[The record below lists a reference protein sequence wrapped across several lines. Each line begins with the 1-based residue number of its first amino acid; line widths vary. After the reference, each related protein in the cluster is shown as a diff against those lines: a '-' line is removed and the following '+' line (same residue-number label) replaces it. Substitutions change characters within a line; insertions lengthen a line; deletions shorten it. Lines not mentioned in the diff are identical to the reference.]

1 MKKFLCLVATLLM
14 VVTLASCNEKT
25 KGNEKTNADTTPVE
39 TVVAKTFEAKRVDDR
54 EAVYTH
60 YAANGSEVE
69 SYTSLYQ
76 AIYNCVDMGDSEDYI
91 CQEGS
96 EEKLFVNH
104 DLFDKE
110 TNNAD
115 MYWWYKGGN
124 AYGKYT
130 PYEDTYW
137 GELRDEDYTMIMKN
151 GVNSTAL
158 NFYSSY
164 ETVKTTSDVFKFKF
178 GGVDKWHI
186 CTELESSATVDMEA
200 YSGITKSV
208 YKLDLSEAKIT
219 PSYDD
224 TDDTYAYVGFIT
236 ADGNYV
242 ANVGLRCNT
251 RDGNW
256 YYYAG
261 EASIDSS
268 SIEMDDENCYLTSTW
283 DETEKCFRPD
293 GDVTMTMELLKL
305 TDEDGD
311 SYIAHRLTM
320 EFSDGRKVV
329 KDYED
334 LDLTQCGTIRF
345 TCGLDIVSDNTLCD
359 LMCGAEFKNIVVT
372 EATATVLEEMLDPLT
387 YGILAEIS
395 FAGDYDI
402 LNSNEEFFIG
412 EDSARFHTIIYNT
425 ACTSYDF
432 STPGK
437 DVYNFSYNIAPAE

>member
-1 MKKFLCLVATLLM
+1 MKKFLCLVAALLM
-14 VVTLASCNEKT
+14 VVTLAACNEKT

-256 YYYAG
+256 YYYSG

-311 SYIAHRLTM
+311 PYIAHRLTM

-329 KDYED
+329 KDYDD